1 MTNYFLLNLTYSLNL
16 QNFWYNL
23 VDGEIT
29 CLTALC
35 FLAIATIM
43 AIFGGAIGGILL
55 AGKDLAYSV
64 ATTIGGL
71 LGMAGVVPTVAI
83 ALVVLKFIV

>member
-16 QNFWYNL
+16 QDFWYNL

-29 CLTALC
+29 WLTALF

-55 AGKDLAYSV
+55 AGKDLGYSV

-71 LGMAGVVPTVAI
+71 FGMAGVVPTVVI
-83 ALVVLKFIV
+83 ALVVLKFII

>member
-16 QNFWYNL
+16 QDFWYNL

-29 CLTALC
+29 WLTALC
-35 FLAIATIM
+35 FLAIAIIM
-43 AIFGGAIGGILL
+43 AIVGGAIGGILL
-55 AGKDLAYSV
+55 AAKDLGYSV

-71 LGMAGVVPTVAI
+71 FGMAGVVPTVAI
-83 ALVVLKFIV
+83 ALVVLKFII

>member
-1 MTNYFLLNLTYSLNL
+1 MTNYFILNLTYSINL
-16 QNFWYNL
+16 QDFWYNL

-29 CLTALC
+29 WLTALF

-55 AGKDLAYSV
+55 AGKDLGYSV

-71 LGMAGVVPTVAI
+71 FGMAGVVPTVAI
-83 ALVVLKFIV
+83 ALVVLKFII